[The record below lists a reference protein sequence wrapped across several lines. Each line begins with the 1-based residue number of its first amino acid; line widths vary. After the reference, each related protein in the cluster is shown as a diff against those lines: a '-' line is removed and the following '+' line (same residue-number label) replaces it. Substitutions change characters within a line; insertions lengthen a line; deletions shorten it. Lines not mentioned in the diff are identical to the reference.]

1 MIMVEEGSILVLF
14 IDGILLEIGSEV
26 IDRERE
32 KVKVED
38 LEDGEMEEMD
48 FLEFVLFYQEVMLK
62 VEVVIDEIVLVS

>member
-1 MIMVEEGSILVLF
+1 MVEEGSFLVLF
-14 IDGILLEIGSEV
+14 IVGILLEIGSEV

-32 KVKVED
+32 KVKIED

>member
-1 MIMVEEGSILVLF
+1 MVEEGSFLVLF
-14 IDGILLEIGSEV
+14 IVGILLEICSEV

-32 KVKVED
+32 KVKIED

>member
-1 MIMVEEGSILVLF
+1 MVEEGSFLVLF
-14 IDGILLEIGSEV
+14 IVGILLEIGIEV
-26 IDRERE
+26 IDREGE
-32 KVKVED
+32 KVKIED

>member
-1 MIMVEEGSILVLF
+1 MVEEGSFLVLF
-14 IDGILLEIGSEV
+14 IVGILLEIGSEV
-26 IDRERE
+26 IDRERD
-32 KVKVED
+32 KVKIED

>member
-1 MIMVEEGSILVLF
+1 MVEEESILVLF
-14 IDGILLEIGSEV
+14 IVGILLEIGSEV

>member
-1 MIMVEEGSILVLF
+1 MVEEGSFLVLF
-14 IDGILLEIGSEV
+14 IVGILLEIGSEV

>member
-1 MIMVEEGSILVLF
+1 MVEEGSFLVLF
-14 IDGILLEIGSEV
+14 IVGILLEIGSEV

-48 FLEFVLFYQEVMLK
+48 FFEFVLFYQEVMLK

>member
-1 MIMVEEGSILVLF
+1 MVEEESILVLF
-14 IDGILLEIGSEV
+14 IVGILLEICSEV

-32 KVKVED
+32 KVKIED

>member
-1 MIMVEEGSILVLF
+1 MVEEGSILVLF

>member
-1 MIMVEEGSILVLF
+1 MVEEGSFLVLF
-14 IDGILLEIGSEV
+14 IVGILLEIGSEV

-32 KVKVED
+32 KVKIED

-48 FLEFVLFYQEVMLK
+48 FSEFVLFYQEVMLK

>member
-1 MIMVEEGSILVLF
+1 MVEEGSFLVLC
-14 IDGILLEIGSEV
+14 IVGILLEIGSEV

>member
-1 MIMVEEGSILVLF
+1 MVEEGSFLVLF
-14 IDGILLEIGSEV
+14 IVGILLEIGSEV
-26 IDRERE
+26 IDREKE
-32 KVKVED
+32 KVKIED

>member
-1 MIMVEEGSILVLF
+1 MIMVEEGSFLVLF
-14 IDGILLEIGSEV
+14 IVGILLEIGSEV

-32 KVKVED
+32 KVKIED